1 MLYELASPA
10 YTFAAL
16 LVIGGVVFS
25 AKTFF
30 DHKMAGLSERIDNG
44 GDAET

>member
-10 YTFAAL
+10 FTLAAL
-16 LVIGGVVFS
+16 LVIGGIVFS

-30 DHKMAGLSERIDNG
+30 DRKLEQLNG
-44 GDAET
+44 RTSCEAEA